1 MKCIVI
7 KMSTYRR
14 RSFWFC
20 NFLNFKC
27 VLGIAGSWLVVAW
40 LCCFHQH
47 FIYCHFKSSGTQSFF
62 FCFERER
69 DNAKEWVMWVCLCQ
83 LWAHAISV
91 VVIRLRLLNMWKQ
104 VNQWYLVDISMAWMH
119 WSKTRN
125 LFPLP
130 SVIIFWWL
138 VCLSEA
144 RYQPNILS
152 QSPVCTRCSI
162 NPMNRPFD
170 WWGTA
175 QECWEIG
182 KVRGS
187 RVSEWKRWEW
197 GGSDSE
203 SDMWYM
209 FEHIAVNT

>member
-1 MKCIVI
+1 MS
-7 KMSTYRR
+7 MSTL
-14 RSFWFC
+14 SSC
-20 NFLNFKC
+20 
-27 VLGIAGSWLVVAW
+27 
-40 LCCFHQH
+40 HQCTRQTFVH
-47 FIYCHFKSSGTQSFF
+47 
-62 FCFERER
+62 
-69 DNAKEWVMWVCLCQ
+69 L
-83 LWAHAISV
+83 
-91 VVIRLRLLNMWKQ
+91 VVIRLWLLNMWKQ
-104 VNQWYLVDISMAWMH
+104 VNQWYLVDISMAWLH

-138 VCLSEA
+138 VCLSRA

-187 RVSEWKRWEW
+187 RVSEWKRWGGGGGLWLWRVTCDTCLNISLLILKKHRAEPTFLEAWKSVLGVWLGLLLFEW
-197 GGSDSE
+197 VQFRDCE
-203 SDMWYM
+203 
-209 FEHIAVNT
+209 ALQVNPGWHCWMRLL

>member
-1 MKCIVI
+1 MCTEHCSL
-7 KMSTYRR
+7 M
-14 RSFWFC
+14 
-20 NFLNFKC
+20 
-27 VLGIAGSWLVVAW
+27 ALVTW
-40 LCCFHQH
+40 LCTSCFHQH
-47 FIYCHFKSSGTQSFF
+47 FIYCHFKSSDTQSFF
-62 FCFERER
+62 FVSGDLETMP
-69 DNAKEWVMWVCLCQ
+69 KSEWCLCQ
-83 LWAHAISV
+83 LLAHAISV
-91 VVIRLRLLNMWKQ
+91 PVKHLSTLLSLGSGLLNMWKQ

-138 VCLSEA
+138 VCLSRA

-187 RVSEWKRWEW
+187 RVSEWKRW
-197 GGSDSE
+197 GGGGGWALTLE